1 MSTAEDISSV
11 LVTGADGFIGSHL
24 VEELVTS
31 GYKVTAFVQYNS
43 FNSWG
48 WLDNCKPELKGKFTV
63 VAGDIRDPHGVKN
76 AMAGCDAVAHL
87 AALIAIPFSYNSP
100 DSYVDT
106 NIKGTLNVL
115 QAARELNIKRMIH
128 TSTSEV
134 YGDPNQSPQN
144 EEYWGNVNPIGIRSC
159 YDEGKRVAETL
170 FFDYHRELSVEIKVA
185 RIFNTYGPRL
195 DPTDGR
201 VVSNFVCQAIQGQ
214 DLTVYGDGS
223 QTRSFCYVDDE
234 IRGILALLD
243 SNERGPINIGN
254 PVEFTMLELAEL
266 VLELTG
272 SQSQLVCE
280 ALPADDPLQRCPDI
294 TLARQLLNW
303 EPTVELRE
311 GLRHTIEWFQKTL

>member
-1 MSTAEDISSV
+1 MARIVV
-11 LVTGADGFIGSHL
+11 LGASGFLGSHL
-24 VEELVTS
+24 CDELIARGDEVVGIDDLSSSTGVNLKALES
-31 GYKVTAFVQYNS
+31 QPRFTF
-43 FNSWG
+43 
-48 WLDNCKPELKGKFTV
+48 LKG
-63 VAGDIRDPHGVKN
+63 DIAEGIPVRGAV
-76 AMAGCDAVAHL
+76 DAVLNFASPASPPRYL
-87 AALIAIPFSYNSP
+87 ETPIQTLRTGSRGTDNALQFALEN
-100 DSYVDT
+100 
-106 NIKGTLNVL
+106 N
-115 QAARELNIKRMIH
+115 ARFIMA
-128 TSTSEV
+128 STSEV
-134 YGDPNQSPQN
+134 YGDPSISPQV
-144 EEYWGNVNPIGIRSC
+144 ETYWGNVNSIGERSC
-159 YDEGKRVAETL
+159 YDEAKRYAEAL
-170 FFDYHRELSVEIKVA
+170 CMAYWREYQANIGIA

-234 IRGILALLD
+234 IRGILAMLD

-266 VLELTG
+266 VFELTG
-272 SQSQLVCE
+272 SQSQLVYE

>member
-1 MSTAEDISSV
+1 MARIVV
-11 LVTGADGFIGSHL
+11 LGASGFLGSHL
-24 VEELVTS
+24 CDELIARGDEVVGIDDLSSSTGVNLKALES
-31 GYKVTAFVQYNS
+31 EPRFTF
-43 FNSWG
+43 
-48 WLDNCKPELKGKFTV
+48 LKGDIAEGIPVRGTV
-63 VAGDIRDPHGVKN
+63 
-76 AMAGCDAVAHL
+76 DAVLNFASPASPPRYL
-87 AALIAIPFSYNSP
+87 ETPIQTLRTGSRGTDNALQFALEN
-100 DSYVDT
+100 
-106 NIKGTLNVL
+106 N
-115 QAARELNIKRMIH
+115 ARFIMA
-128 TSTSEV
+128 STSEV
-134 YGDPNQSPQN
+134 YGDPTISPQV
-144 EEYWGNVNPIGIRSC
+144 ETYWGNVNSIGERSC
-159 YDEGKRVAETL
+159 YDEAKRYAEAL
-170 FFDYHRELSVEIKVA
+170 CMAYWREYQANIGIV

-201 VVSNFVCQAIQGQ
+201 VVSNFVCQALQGQ
-214 DLTVYGDGS
+214 NLTVYGDGS

-272 SQSQLVCE
+272 SQSQLVYE

-294 TLARQLLNW
+294 TLARQLLKW